1 MTIDS
6 IAKEEYHLCISDCD
20 YLIDKTIWVATLS
33 NGIVVYQD
41 DEKSGKDEVVAWK
54 RLYDY
59 CAKEQTDIIS
69 MYLKFRSNIKQ
80 MPSGEDVDGYYFS
93 YGAHREFDEEITRM
107 HYVCGTCH
115 NGRIESTWYTTPE
128 LTKTRTDSRK
138 LSEKDVSQKRLIL
151 KQEYRD

>member
-1 MTIDS
+1 MSVDS
-6 IAKEEYHLCISDCD
+6 VAQEKYQLCISDCN
-20 YLIDKTIWVATLS
+20 YLVDKTIWVVTLS
-33 NGIVVYQD
+33 NGLVVYQD
-41 DEKSGKDEVVAWK
+41 DEKSGKNEPVAWK

-59 CAKEQTDIIS
+59 CQKEKADIIG

-80 MPSGEDVDGYYFS
+80 MPSGEDIDGYYFS

-107 HYVCGTCH
+107 HYVCGVYSQ
-115 NGRIESTWYTTPE
+115 GRVESTWYATPE

>member
-1 MTIDS
+1 MSVDS
-6 IAKEEYHLCISDCD
+6 KAKEKYQLCISDCN

-33 NGIVVYQD
+33 NGLVVYQD
-41 DEKSGKDEVVAWK
+41 DEKSGKNEPVAWK

-59 CAKEQTDIIS
+59 CQQEKVDIIG

-80 MPSGEDVDGYYFS
+80 MPSGEDIDGYYFS

-107 HYVCGTCH
+107 HYVCGTYSE
-115 NGRIESTWYTTPE
+115 GRIESTWYTTPE

-138 LSEKDVSQKRLIL
+138 MSEKDVCQKRLIL